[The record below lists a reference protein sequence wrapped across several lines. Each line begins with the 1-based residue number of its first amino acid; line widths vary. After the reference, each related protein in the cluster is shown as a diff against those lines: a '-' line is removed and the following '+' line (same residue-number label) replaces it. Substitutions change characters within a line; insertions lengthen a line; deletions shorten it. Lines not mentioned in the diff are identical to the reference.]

1 MKTFDVSVNVL
12 NNNVLSD
19 KLLWK
24 ERQVSTS
31 KAVDRPVEIVV
42 QQVDTEAP
50 VCHWRPP
57 ELRLEMLLLLLPFA
71 FVMSFIIVF
80 EFSSNKPLISTLVG
94 CALVLSTPAILML
107 VHQRRA
113 LVKNDTNVH
122 VLLLHT
128 AGLLSI
134 LNHKATLGIF
144 IVFAIIFA
152 YLAWQTFLRRAEQAK
167 DFTSKIIVYML
178 VAVVN
183 AVVVVFLMLYYT
195 LTEQSGNL
203 SSFKTDILS
212 VSVFLLSLSIYVS
225 HNYI

>member
-31 KAVDRPVEIVV
+31 KANERPVEIVV

-50 VCHWRPP
+50 VCHWRPQ

-80 EFSSNKPLISTLVG
+80 EFGSNKPLISTLVG

-107 VHQRRA
+107 VHQKRA

-122 VLLLHT
+122 ILLLHT

-134 LNHKATLGIF
+134 LNHKATLSIF

-152 YLAWQTFLRRAEQAK
+152 YMAWQTFLRRAEQAK

-195 LTEQSGNL
+195 LTEQSENL